1 MTEQDDLR
9 EAPLDRVVE
18 EAKDAYLPGAV
29 DFDAIEA
36 RLMKRI
42 DAEPVPLVADLRA
55 SSLRT
60 RLLRGGALALAAA
73 AAVAVVV
80 RREPGSATRV
90 SESAGAESLLIDTNR
105 AASSEGMAGAL
116 RATEG
121 TGDVRVAGESA
132 SLGQVL
138 RAGDVLEVDGAR
150 AVLERPRKVSWVLE
164 RAHPENEASGESRIA
179 RARVKSAGEPLVL
192 GLEEGAIEAQ
202 VTPVPQGEAF
212 AVDVASENA
221 LVRIAVHGTHLR
233 VTRTTGR
240 VVVDLTEGV
249 VSIGTPPRAG
259 STYGTLVTAPAHVE
273 FDIADLDG
281 TLRVDH
287 VPAHVRAALPLT
299 QPEPVAAA
307 GPRPAQSPPPVAP
320 PVGHDTTAASEPSDP
335 PGSPATPVAVPL
347 TGPAAKP
354 APARIETA
362 TAPAASTKSLAH
374 RDAVAAAVRE
384 CAAGKSRAADVRVTV
399 TSSLHLKVRANGE
412 IESAQFEPPLM
423 PEIQSCA
430 AAAIY
435 KLKLDETGSVS
446 VPIEFSY

>member
-1 MTEQDDLR
+1 MTEHDDLR
-9 EAPLDRVVE
+9 KAPLDRVVE
-18 EAKDAYLPGAV
+18 EAKGAYLPGAV

-42 DAEPVPLVADLRA
+42 DAEPAALVADLRV
-55 SSLRT
+55 SPLRA

-73 AAVAVVV
+73 AAVAIVV

-90 SESAGAESLLIDTNR
+90 PESAVAESLLIDTNR
-105 AASSEGMAGAL
+105 AVSSEGMAGAL

-138 RAGDVLEVDGAR
+138 RSGDVLEVDGAR

-212 AVDVASENA
+212 AVDVASGNA

-287 VPAHVRAALPLT
+287 LPAHVRPALPLA
-299 QPEPVAAA
+299 QPEPVAVAS
-307 GPRPAQSPPPVAP
+307 PRPAPLSTAVAHDTNVAGASSDLPGSAAAPAAP
-320 PVGHDTTAASEPSDP
+320 PVT
-335 PGSPATPVAVPL
+335 VA
-347 TGPAAKP
+347 GAKP
-354 APARIETA
+354 AAARIEGS
-362 TAPAASTKSLAH
+362 AAQASPSKSLSH
-374 RDAVAAAVRE
+374 RDAVAAAVRD

-430 AAAIY
+430 AASIY
-435 KLKLDETGSVS
+435 KLKLDESGSVS
-446 VPIEFSY
+446 IPIEFSY

>member
-1 MTEQDDLR
+1 MTEHDDLR
-9 EAPLDRVVE
+9 EAPLDRVVQ

-36 RLMKRI
+36 SMMKRI
-42 DAEPVPLVADLRA
+42 EAEQAPLVEDLRA

-60 RLLRGGALALAAA
+60 RLMRGGALALAAA
-73 AAVAVVV
+73 AAVAIVV
-80 RREPGSATRV
+80 RREAV
-90 SESAGAESLLIDTNR
+90 SSVPESAVAESLLVDTNH
-105 AASSEGMAGAL
+105 AAPSEAIAGAL

-132 SLGQVL
+132 SIGQVL
-138 RAGDVLEVDGAR
+138 RAGDVLEVDGSR

-164 RAHPENEASGESRIA
+164 RAHPELESAAEARVA

-212 AVDVASENA
+212 AVDVASGSA
-221 LVRIAVHGTHLR
+221 LVRVAVHGTHLR
-233 VTRTTGR
+233 VTRTNGR

-249 VSIGTPPRAG
+249 VSIGRPPRTG

-281 TLRVDH
+281 SLRVDH
-287 VPAHVRAALPLT
+287 TPDRVRTALAIAHPDLVAAAPRATAVATTAARDSNAVVEPSEP
-299 QPEPVAAA
+299 QDSPSPPVAA
-307 GPRPAQSPPPVAP
+307 P
-320 PVGHDTTAASEPSDP
+320 T
-335 PGSPATPVAVPL
+335 
-347 TGPAAKP
+347 AAKP
-354 APARIETA
+354 STPHAEGVTA
-362 TAPAASTKSLAH
+362 SPSVPKGTS
-374 RDAVAAAVRE
+374 RREAVAAAVRE
-384 CAAGKSRAADVRVTV
+384 CAAGKRRAADVRVTV

-412 IESAQFEPPLM
+412 IESAQFDPPLM

-430 AAAIY
+430 ASVIY
-435 KLKLDETGSVS
+435 KLKLDESGSVS